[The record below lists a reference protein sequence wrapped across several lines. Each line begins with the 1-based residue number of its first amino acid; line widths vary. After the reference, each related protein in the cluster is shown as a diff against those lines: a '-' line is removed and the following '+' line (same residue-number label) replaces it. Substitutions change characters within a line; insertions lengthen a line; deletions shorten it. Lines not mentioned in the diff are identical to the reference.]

1 MLIDFLK
8 NILYVFVICVFL
20 YLILGQTVVEGMEGA
35 SESTT
40 SESNASAS
48 ASESNASASAS
59 ESNASAST
67 TDAETLEPP
76 VKPAATE
83 ETLEPSVKA
92 TITKKESEQ
101 PTKVTSSDVSELFER
116 VNTQSDIIRTFKGS
130 FDPIIPLKI
139 DGTGDQRIIL
149 LKNIK
154 LLLNNGVFK
163 NETDLKDYEYFGNK
177 AINTL
182 VSEVNNLNLES
193 PTSILDID
201 KKEVD
206 YANRTRD
213 IIEEHKKIIDLE
225 LKRRAK

>member
-20 YLILGQTVVEGMEGA
+20 YLILGQTVIEGMEGEA
-35 SESTT
+35 SS
-40 SESNASAS
+40 S
-48 ASESNASASAS
+48 
-59 ESNASAST
+59 
-67 TDAETLEPP
+67 DAPPLSLEPP
-76 VKPAATE
+76 SSTDAPLSLTVE
-83 ETLEPSVKA
+83 
-92 TITKKESEQ
+92 ESEK
-101 PTKVTSSDVSELFER
+101 PTKVSSSDISELFER
-116 VNTQSDIIRTFKGS
+116 VNIQSDVIRTFKGS
-130 FDPIIPLKI
+130 FTPIVPLKI

-182 VSEVNNLNLES
+182 VSEVNDLNLES
-193 PTSILDID
+193 PAFITDID

-206 YANRTRD
+206 YANRIRE
-213 IIEEHKKIIDLE
+213 IIVEHNKIIDLE

>member
-35 SESTT
+35 S
-40 SESNASAS
+40 N
-48 ASESNASASAS
+48 ASESNAS

-83 ETLEPSVKA
+83 ETLEPPVKA
-92 TITKKESEQ
+92 TITKKESKQ
-101 PTKVTSSDVSELFER
+101 PTKVISSDVSELFER

>member
-8 NILYVFVICVFL
+8 NIMYVFVICVFL
-20 YLILGQTVVEGMEGA
+20 YLILGQTVVEGMEG
-35 SESTT
+35 ESSSMEPT
-40 SESNASAS
+40 S
-48 ASESNASASAS
+48 
-59 ESNASAST
+59 
-67 TDAETLEPP
+67 TDAPLSLTVE
-76 VKPAATE
+76 
-83 ETLEPSVKA
+83 
-92 TITKKESEQ
+92 ESEK

>member
-20 YLILGQTVVEGMEGA
+20 YLILGQTVVEGMEGEA
-35 SESTT
+35 SS
-40 SESNASAS
+40 S
-48 ASESNASASAS
+48 
-59 ESNASAST
+59 
-67 TDAETLEPP
+67 DAPSLEPLSSSDAP
-76 VKPAATE
+76 SLS
-83 ETLEPSVKA
+83 LEPSSSTDAPSLEPSSSDAPLSLTVE
-92 TITKKESEQ
+92 ESEK
-101 PTKVTSSDVSELFER
+101 PTKVSSSDISELFER
-116 VNTQSDIIRTFKGS
+116 VNIQSDVIRTFKGS
-130 FDPIIPLKI
+130 FTPIVPLKI

-193 PTSILDID
+193 PAFITDID

-206 YANRTRD
+206 YANRTRE
-213 IIEEHKKIIDLE
+213 IIEEHNKIIDLE

>member
-8 NILYVFVICVFL
+8 NIMYVFVICVFL
-20 YLILGQTVVEGMEGA
+20 YLILGQTVVEGMEGEA
-35 SESTT
+35 SS
-40 SESNASAS
+40 
-48 ASESNASASAS
+48 
-59 ESNASAST
+59 
-67 TDAETLEPP
+67 TDA
-76 VKPAATE
+76 
-83 ETLEPSVKA
+83 PSSSSDAPSLSTDAPSSSTDAPSLSTDAPLSSTVE
-92 TITKKESEQ
+92 ESER

-116 VNTQSDIIRTFKGS
+116 VNRQSDVIRTFKGL
-130 FDPIIPLKI
+130 FTPIVPLKI

-193 PTSILDID
+193 PASILDID

-206 YANRTRD
+206 YANRTRE

>member
-40 SESNASAS
+40 
-48 ASESNASASAS
+48 SESNASASAS

>member
-1 MLIDFLK
+1 MLINFLK

-20 YLILGQTVVEGMEGA
+20 YLILGQTVVEGMEG
-35 SESTT
+35 ESNA

-48 ASESNASASAS
+48 ASESTTSA
-59 ESNASAST
+59 SNASAST

-83 ETLEPSVKA
+83 ETLEPPVKA
-92 TITKKESEQ
+92 TITKKESKQ
-101 PTKVTSSDVSELFER
+101 PTKITSSDVSELFER

>member
-35 SESTT
+35 SAST
-40 SESNASAS
+40 
-48 ASESNASASAS
+48 ASESNASAGITG
-59 ESNASAST
+59 AST

-76 VKPAATE
+76 VKATTSDTLE
-83 ETLEPSVKA
+83 TPVKAEATAETLEPPIKDV
-92 TITKKESEQ
+92 ITTEESEQ

-193 PTSILDID
+193 PTSIFDID

>member
-8 NILYVFVICVFL
+8 NIMYVFVICVFL
-20 YLILGQTVVEGMEGA
+20 YLILGQTVVEGMEG
-35 SESTT
+35 ESSSMEPT
-40 SESNASAS
+40 SLEPTS
-48 ASESNASASAS
+48 
-59 ESNASAST
+59 
-67 TDAETLEPP
+67 TDAPLSLTVE
-76 VKPAATE
+76 
-83 ETLEPSVKA
+83 
-92 TITKKESEQ
+92 ESEK

>member
-1 MLIDFLK
+1 M
-8 NILYVFVICVFL
+8 NI
-20 YLILGQTVVEGMEGA
+20 Q
-35 SESTT
+35 
-40 SESNASAS
+40 
-48 ASESNASASAS
+48 
-59 ESNASAST
+59 
-67 TDAETLEPP
+67 
-76 VKPAATE
+76 
-83 ETLEPSVKA
+83 
-92 TITKKESEQ
+92 
-101 PTKVTSSDVSELFER
+101 SDV
-116 VNTQSDIIRTFKGS
+116 IRTFKGS
-130 FDPIIPLKI
+130 FDPIVPLKI

-193 PTSILDID
+193 PAFITDID

-206 YANRTRD
+206 YANRTRE
-213 IIEEHKKIIDLE
+213 IIEEHNKIIDLE

>member
-20 YLILGQTVVEGMEGA
+20 YLILGQTVVEGMEG
-35 SESTT
+35 ES
-40 SESNASAS
+40 S
-48 ASESNASASAS
+48 
-59 ESNASAST
+59 
-67 TDAETLEPP
+67 
-76 VKPAATE
+76 
-83 ETLEPSVKA
+83 LEPSSTDAPLSLEPTSMEPLSSTDAPLSLTVE
-92 TITKKESEQ
+92 ESEK
-101 PTKVTSSDVSELFER
+101 PTKVTSSDISELFER
-116 VNTQSDIIRTFKGS
+116 VNIQSDVIRTFKGS
-130 FDPIIPLKI
+130 FDPIVPLKI

-193 PTSILDID
+193 PAFITDID

-206 YANRTRD
+206 YANRTRE
-213 IIEEHKKIIDLE
+213 IIEEHNKIIDLE

>member
-35 SESTT
+35 S
-40 SESNASAS
+40 N

-83 ETLEPSVKA
+83 ETLEPPVKA
-92 TITKKESEQ
+92 TITKKESKQ
-101 PTKVTSSDVSELFER
+101 PTKVISSDVSELFER

>member
-20 YLILGQTVVEGMEGA
+20 YLILGQTVVEGMEG
-35 SESTT
+35 ESSSMEPT
-40 SESNASAS
+40 SLS
-48 ASESNASASAS
+48 
-59 ESNASAST
+59 
-67 TDAETLEPP
+67 LEPP
-76 VKPAATE
+76 SSDAPLSSS
-83 ETLEPSVKA
+83 LEPTSTDAPLSLTVE
-92 TITKKESEQ
+92 ESEK
-101 PTKVTSSDVSELFER
+101 PTKVSSSDVSELFER

-193 PTSILDID
+193 PASILDID

-206 YANRTRD
+206 YANRTRE

>member
-35 SESTT
+35 SESNASA
-40 SESNASAS
+40 SESTAS
-48 ASESNASASAS
+48 ASESNSSAS
-59 ESNASAST
+59 N
-67 TDAETLEPP
+67 AETLEPP
-76 VKPAATE
+76 VKATTS
-83 ETLEPSVKA
+83 ETLEPPIKDI
-92 TITKKESEQ
+92 ITTEESEQ

>member
-8 NILYVFVICVFL
+8 NIMYVFVICVFL
-20 YLILGQTVVEGMEGA
+20 YLILGQTVVEGMEDA
-35 SESTT
+35 T
-40 SESNASAS
+40 SAPLSLEPS
-48 ASESNASASAS
+48 
-59 ESNASAST
+59 
-67 TDAETLEPP
+67 TDAPSLSLEPP
-76 VKPAATE
+76 TDAP
-83 ETLEPSVKA
+83 PSLTVE
-92 TITKKESEQ
+92 ESEQ

-116 VNTQSDIIRTFKGS
+116 VNIQSDIIRTFKGS
-130 FDPIIPLKI
+130 FNPIVPMKI

-193 PTSILDID
+193 PASISDID

-206 YANRTRD
+206 YANRTRN
-213 IIEEHKKIIDLE
+213 IIEEHTKIIDLE

>member
-8 NILYVFVICVFL
+8 NILYVFIICVFL

-35 SESTT
+35 SESNASE
-40 SESNASAS
+40 SESN
-48 ASESNASASAS
+48 ASESNASNAS
-59 ESNASAST
+59 ESASNAETLETPVKAEAT
-67 TDAETLEPP
+67 AETLEPP
-76 VKPAATE
+76 IKDIITTE
-83 ETLEPSVKA
+83 
-92 TITKKESEQ
+92 ESEQ

-193 PTSILDID
+193 PTSISDID

>member
-35 SESTT
+35 SA
-40 SESNASAS
+40 N
-48 ASESNASASAS
+48 
-59 ESNASAST
+59 T

-92 TITKKESEQ
+92 TITTEESKQ
-101 PTKVTSSDVSELFER
+101 PTKITSSDVSELFER

-193 PTSILDID
+193 PTSISDID

>member
-20 YLILGQTVVEGMEGA
+20 YLILGQTVVEGMEG
-35 SESTT
+35 EPT
-40 SESNASAS
+40 S
-48 ASESNASASAS
+48 
-59 ESNASAST
+59 
-67 TDAETLEPP
+67 
-76 VKPAATE
+76 
-83 ETLEPSVKA
+83 LEPSSSDAPSSMEPSSSPSSMEPSTDAPLSSTDAPLSLTVE
-92 TITKKESEQ
+92 ESEK
-101 PTKVTSSDVSELFER
+101 PTKVTSSDISELFER
-116 VNTQSDIIRTFKGS
+116 VNIQSDVIRTFKGS
-130 FDPIIPLKI
+130 FDPIVPLKI

-193 PTSILDID
+193 PAFITDID

-206 YANRTRD
+206 YANRTRE
-213 IIEEHKKIIDLE
+213 IIEEHNKIIDLE

>member
-1 MLIDFLK
+1 MIIDFLK

-20 YLILGQTVVEGMEGA
+20 YLILGQTVVEGMED
-35 SESTT
+35 ES
-40 SESNASAS
+40 SS
-48 ASESNASASAS
+48 
-59 ESNASAST
+59 
-67 TDAETLEPP
+67 TDAPLSSTDAPLSSTDAPLSSTDE
-76 VKPAATE
+76 
-83 ETLEPSVKA
+83 
-92 TITKKESEQ
+92 ESEQ

-130 FDPIIPLKI
+130 VDPIIPIKI
-139 DGTGDQRIIL
+139 DVTGDQRIIL

-193 PTSILDID
+193 PTSISDID

-206 YANRTRD
+206 YTNRTRE

>member
-20 YLILGQTVVEGMEGA
+20 YLILGQTVVEGMEG
-35 SESTT
+35 ES
-40 SESNASAS
+40 S
-48 ASESNASASAS
+48 
-59 ESNASAST
+59 
-67 TDAETLEPP
+67 
-76 VKPAATE
+76 
-83 ETLEPSVKA
+83 LEPSSEPSSTEAPSSMEPLSLEPSTDAPLSLTVE
-92 TITKKESEQ
+92 ESEK
-101 PTKVTSSDVSELFER
+101 PTKVTSSDISELFER
-116 VNTQSDIIRTFKGS
+116 VNIQSDVIRTFKGS
-130 FDPIIPLKI
+130 FDPIVPLKI

-193 PTSILDID
+193 PAFITDID

-206 YANRTRD
+206 YANRTRE
-213 IIEEHKKIIDLE
+213 IIEEHNKIIDLE